1 METTD
6 AIGLLWNIV
15 GVIVVLSISCIV
27 AYAWGV
33 GDGYKRG
40 IETGKIQIAK
50 LMHDTLHDLK
60 EVTDGRNHIAERRE
74 SHSSKDK
81 RHHSKRR
88 L

>member
-15 GVIVVLSISCIV
+15 GVIAVLSLSCIV

-40 IETGKIQIAK
+40 KETGKIQIAQ
-50 LMHDTLHDLK
+50 LIHDTLHELK
-60 EVTDGRNHIAERRE
+60 EVTNGRNHIAKRR
-74 SHSSKDK
+74 KGY
-81 RHHSKRR
+81 HSKNK
-88 L
+88 